1 MPLSEH
7 EQRLLSQMEQ
17 QLLNDDPKFA
27 SAMKGSTRRAASAGR
42 FLLGG
47 AGILVGMLLLVVGVA
62 TQQVAVGV
70 IAFVLMLVGAGYAI
84 STPKRGAGG
93 PVGVVRPD
101 GTPGPRPTGG
111 ARPTGRRARPA
122 GPAAGGSFMQR
133 MEERWQKRRDEG
145 GGR

>member
-27 SAMKGSTRRAASAGR
+27 SAMKGSVRRGGGSAGR
-42 FLLGG
+42 LLLGG
-47 AGILVGMLLLVVGVA
+47 AGILLGLVLLVVGVA
-62 TQQVAVGV
+62 YQLVIVGV
-70 IAFVLMLVGAGYAI
+70 LAFALMLGGAAWAI
-84 STPKRGAGG
+84 SSPRRPSG
-93 PVGVVRPD
+93 PGPRGVVRGD
-101 GTPGPRPTGG
+101 GSTGPRPSGKGG
-111 ARPTGRRARPA
+111 RGTSRGSS
-122 GPAAGGSFMQR
+122 SFMER

>member
-84 STPKRGAGG
+84 STPKRGAVG

-111 ARPTGRRARPA
+111 SRPTGRRARSS
-122 GPAAGGSFMQR
+122 GPAAGSFMQR